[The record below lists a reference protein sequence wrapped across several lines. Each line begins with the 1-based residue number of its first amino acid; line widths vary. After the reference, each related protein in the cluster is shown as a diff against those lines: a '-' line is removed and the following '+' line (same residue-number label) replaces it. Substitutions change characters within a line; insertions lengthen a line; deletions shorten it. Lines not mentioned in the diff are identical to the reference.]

1 MTTLETTGEPRAV
14 DRVSSPWR
22 LEWSSILFGAM
33 VATAV
38 SSILL
43 TFAVSVGLG
52 VSSASPT
59 WRDASVALWLLSG
72 VFLVL
77 QALISFGCGG
87 YLAARARARYSDIV
101 AEEVERRDGW
111 QGIATWALAI
121 LLSIIIATL
130 VAIAGSRPSALS
142 APGSTSEPSVL
153 SYEIDH
159 LFRAQRRLPNAELAP
174 LRAEAGRI
182 LLTSSSHGGVST
194 DDRAFLAQLVTTAT
208 GLTGPDADRRVDTTI
223 ADARRAISRTRA
235 STILLSFSL
244 AASLLLGAIAA
255 WAGAEAGGRHRDG
268 MPLPQ
273 WMSHTSRFNRRRG
286 SWQRPTPI
294 P

>member
-14 DRVSSPWR
+14 DRVASPWR
-22 LEWSSILFGAM
+22 LEWSSIVFGAM

-87 YLAARARARYSDIV
+87 YLAARTRARYSDTV

-111 QGIATWALAI
+111 QGIATWALAV

-130 VAIAGSRPSALS
+130 VAIAGSRPSAVSSL
-142 APGSTSEPSVL
+142 GSTSEPSAL

-182 LLTSSSHGGVST
+182 LLTSSSHSGVST

-235 STILLSFSL
+235 STILLAFSL

-273 WMSHTSRFNRRRG
+273 WMSHTSRFNRRRA